1 MTDPEKKN
9 DAETAELDGVMLY
22 FQGCRGTGYP
32 LEGNSLTGA
41 GVSRIS
47 SRSKD
52 KHFPGL

>member
-9 DAETAELDGVMLY
+9 DAETAELDGVKLY
-22 FQGCRGTGYP
+22 LQGCRGTGYT